1 MNSSPLVHVVDDDDS
16 LRVAVARLL
25 SAAGL
30 EVRTYASAG
39 DFLLH
44 PLPQGPGCILLDLRM
59 PGPSGLELQRALG
72 DLGATLPVI
81 FFTAHADVACGVEA
95 MKAGAVDF
103 LMKPVE
109 PRMLLDAVRRAL
121 EQDGARRAARADA
134 RDLQARFALL
144 SPREREVFERVVV
157 GKLNK
162 QIADELGIAERTV
175 KAQRAQLMTKLG
187 VASAA
192 ELGRLAER
200 LQHVPEAPRDS
211 G

>member
-1 MNSSPLVHVVDDDDS
+1 MNAAPLVHVVDDDDS
-16 LRVAVARLL
+16 LRTAVVRLL
-25 SAAGL
+25 TAAGL
-30 EVRTYASAG
+30 EVRAYASAG

-44 PLPQGPGCILLDLRM
+44 PLPKGPGCILLDLRM
-59 PGPSGLELQRALG
+59 PGPSGLELQRALRDRDG
-72 DLGATLPVI
+72 TLPVI
-81 FFTAHADVACGVEA
+81 FFTAHADVACSVEA

-109 PRMLLDAVRRAL
+109 PQVLLDAVHRAL
-121 EQDGARRAARADA
+121 ERNALLCAARADA
-134 RDLQARFALL
+134 QDLLGRFAQL
-144 SPREREVFERVVV
+144 SPRERDVFDLVVA

-187 VASAA
+187 AESAA

-200 LQHVPEAPRDS
+200 LQRLCEGRHPDR
-211 G
+211 